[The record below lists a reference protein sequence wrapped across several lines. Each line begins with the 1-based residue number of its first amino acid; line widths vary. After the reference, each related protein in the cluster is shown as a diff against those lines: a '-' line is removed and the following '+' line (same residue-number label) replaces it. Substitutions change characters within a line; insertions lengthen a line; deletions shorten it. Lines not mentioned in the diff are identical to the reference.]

1 MINLVSGN
9 LLEAQTEA
17 LVNTVN
23 CVGVMGKGIALQ
35 FKQAF
40 PDNFEDYSQ
49 ACNKGKVRIG
59 KMFVYRTDRMFHPKY
74 IINFP
79 TKRHWKAKSRLE
91 DIELGLKDLVKVIK
105 DLNIKSIAVPP
116 LGSGL
121 GGLNWEE
128 VKSRIL
134 KVLDGF
140 PDVEVLLY
148 EPKGAPKSDKIPI
161 ATSKP
166 NMTRGRALL
175 IRLLD
180 IYRSQGYRHN
190 LLEIQKL
197 MYFLQEAGEKLRLKF
212 KKNNYGPYAE
222 NLHHVLQRIDGH
234 YIRGYGDRSGKS
246 EVYLLEKAVEEAES
260 FLKSDD
266 DAQSRLDSVARLIRG
281 FETPYGMELL
291 ATVYWVAKETPE
303 DVKDPDR
310 VIRKIQEWSPRKKF
324 KMHPQHITKALKRL
338 EQENWLRAA

>member
-1 MINLVSGN
+1 MIHLVSGN
-9 LLEAQTEA
+9 LLEAHAEA

-40 PDNFEDYSQ
+40 PENFKDYAS
-49 ACNKGKVRIG
+49 ACQKGKVRIG
-59 KMFVYRTDRMFHPKY
+59 KMFVHTTDRMFHPKY

-79 TKRHWKAKSRLE
+79 TKRHWKAESRLD
-91 DIELGLKDLVKVIK
+91 DIELGLKDLVRVIK
-105 DLNIKSIAVPP
+105 DLDIASIAVPP

-121 GGLNWEE
+121 GGLNWDE
-128 VKSRIL
+128 VKRRIID
-134 KVLDGF
+134 VLNDI

-161 ATSKP
+161 ATAKP
-166 NMTRGRALL
+166 KMTRGRALL

-197 MYFLQEAGEKLRLKF
+197 MYFLQEAGEELRLEF
-212 KKNNYGPYAE
+212 KKHKYGPYAE

-234 YIRGYGDRSGKS
+234 YIRGYGDRSGNA
-246 EVYLLEKAVEEAES
+246 EVYLLEGAIEEADA
-260 FLKSDD
+260 FLKNDE
-266 DAQSRLDSVARLIRG
+266 DARNRLDSVARLIRG

-291 ATVYWVAKETPE
+291 ATVYWVANEAPE
-303 DVKDPDR
+303 VANDPNM
-310 VIRKIQEWSPRKKF
+310 VITKVQEWSARKRF
-324 KMHPQHITKALKRL
+324 KMQPQHITKALIRL
-338 EQENWLRAA
+338 KQENLLKAA